1 MSISKLRLISVSYK
15 KTLNVEINSRTF
27 LLVFTA
33 HSLDHPLFSLCLL
46 LHYRF
51 LFARLVNVIDKK
63 GLIDARNAIV
73 RFAVIFNIAFMN

>member
-1 MSISKLRLISVSYK
+1 MRFLIGLAGYKECASRNQEVDYFLDFFRPPSPFIS
-15 KTLNVEINSRTF
+15 
-27 LLVFTA
+27 
-33 HSLDHPLFSLCLL
+33 PCLL

-51 LFARLVNVIDKK
+51 LFARLVSVIDKK